1 MVGSRLGRGGGGVL
15 GKWRGEIVRGWVAF
29 AVLPIG
35 CALAMLAYYR
45 NPMVGEK
52 SDPVGCLVIL
62 AFTLACAWLGRP
74 AAGAFLDRLAAPA
87 RRPLWASM
95 GLGILATG
103 VGLAIAWL
111 VLDGFPN
118 SGDESAYVLQAQTY
132 ARGRLWADLPAV
144 SQAFEQ
150 SRFFNIN
157 GHWASQYA
165 PGWALV
171 LAPAAA
177 AGIPLWIVGPIIG
190 GLSLA
195 LFHLL
200 ALRTVP
206 PRAAWLCT
214 LAFAGS
220 AYFMLNAASYF
231 NHVLTAALGMA
242 AILFAQTYL
251 REGKARAAVFAGAM
265 VGLIGITRTQDAAPF
280 GLAIGASLLL
290 TQGRRAGLFWLGL
303 GGAPFLAA
311 LGAYNGLITGNPLL
325 PPQNWR
331 GDEPIGIGFA
341 QPQAQAPGGLAVADA
356 SQIADRRTLWQKI
369 DAAGFEPVHL
379 TIQRLAWLWQW
390 TSPVFLLSWPL
401 AWFSLARRRALDA
414 ADWIVPLTGLMYL
427 VYGGDG
433 GNQYG
438 PRYYFAAWPFAL
450 LTLAKVFA
458 RSEDR
463 PPTPLRSWIA
473 AGLAAG
479 LVMQVAYF
487 PARLVREHR
496 VVVERQTMIRV
507 VAAAGLHRAIV
518 VVVHL
523 TRGSRPL
530 LAEDMNRNGLDVA
543 SRDVIY
549 VVPAPGGFAAL
560 HAAYPGRSIHVF
572 EDDKLHPEPGVT
584 RN

>member
-1 MVGSRLGRGGGGVL
+1 LGRL
-15 GKWRGEIVRGWVAF
+15 RSEIVRGWAAF
-29 AVLPIG
+29 AVLPVVF
-35 CALAMLAYYR
+35 ALAMLAYYR
-45 NPMVGEK
+45 DPAVGEK
-52 SDPVGCLVIL
+52 SDPIGCLVIL

-74 AAGAFLDRLAAPA
+74 AAGALLDRLAAPA
-87 RRPLWASM
+87 RRPVWAATVL
-95 GLGILATG
+95 GLLATG
-103 VGLAIAWL
+103 LSLAIAWL

-118 SGDESAYVLQAQTY
+118 SGDESAYVLQAQTF
-132 ARGRLWADLPAV
+132 ARGRLWADLPAL

-177 AGIPLWIVGPIIG
+177 VGLPLWIVGPIIG

-206 PRAAWLCT
+206 SRAAWLCT

-242 AILFAQTYL
+242 AVLFAQAYL
-251 REGKARAAVFAGAM
+251 RQGRARHAVLAGAM

-280 GLAIGASLLL
+280 GLAIGASLVL
-290 TQGRRAGLFWLGL
+290 TQGRRVGLIWLGL

-331 GDEPIGIGFA
+331 GDEPIGISLA
-341 QPQAQAPGGLAVADA
+341 QPPAHAQTQAVGAVTSAVGEAPR
-356 SQIADRRTLWQKI
+356 IAGRRTLWKAI
-369 DAAGFEPVHL
+369 DAAGFEAVHL
-379 TIQRLAWLWQW
+379 TAQRLAWLWQW
-390 TSPVFLLSWPL
+390 TSPVFLLGWPV
-401 AWFSLARRRALDA
+401 AWISVARRRALDA
-414 ADWIVPLTGLMYL
+414 SDWIIPLTGLMYL

-450 LTLAKVFA
+450 LTLAKAFA
-458 RSEDR
+458 CSEDR
-463 PPTPLRSWIA
+463 APGPLNSWIA
-473 AGLAAG
+473 SGLAAA
-479 LVMQVAYF
+479 LVMQVGYF

-496 VVVERQTMIRV
+496 VVVERQAMTRA

-518 VVVHL
+518 VVVHPA
-523 TRGSRPL
+523 RGSRPL
-530 LAEDMNRNGLDVA
+530 LAQDMNRNGLDVA
-543 SRDVIY
+543 SQDVIY
-549 VVPAPGGFAAL
+549 ALPAPGGFAAL
-560 HAAYPGRSIHVF
+560 HAAYPGRSVHVF
-572 EDDKLHPEPGVT
+572 ENDKLRPESGSPG
-584 RN
+584 N